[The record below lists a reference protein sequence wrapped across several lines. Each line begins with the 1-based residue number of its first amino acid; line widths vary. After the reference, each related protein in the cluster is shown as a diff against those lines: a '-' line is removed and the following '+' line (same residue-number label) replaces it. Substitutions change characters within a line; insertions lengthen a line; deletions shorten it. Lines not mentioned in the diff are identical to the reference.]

1 MYRRHSFNYLFSFLC
16 ETRALHIGVPL
27 PGQPEGIRCVLLL
40 RACHFAVVH
49 WDIWSLW
56 PVATVAVKC
65 LNREPKK
72 DLVLLESPV
81 FQWFSVAAFPDGWC
95 WLMLVDSCYFRQ
107 LCCSRHQYG
116 RSCQS
121 HRKFCNW
128 AGASVLSL
136 RCFITCPLWIWRSY
150 GKSPCL
156 I

>member
-1 MYRRHSFNYLFSFLC
+1 MR
-16 ETRALHIGVPL
+16 
-27 PGQPEGIRCVLLL
+27 
-40 RACHFAVVH
+40 
-49 WDIWSLW
+49 
-56 PVATVAVKC
+56 PVAPGLPFRNGALGHLVPACGREMFEPGTKEGPGAVGKPGVSVILSC
-65 LNREPKK
+65 
-72 DLVLLESPV
+72 S
-81 FQWFSVAAFPDGWC
+81 FSRR
-95 WLMLVDSCYFRQ
+95 LMLANACWDSYFRQ